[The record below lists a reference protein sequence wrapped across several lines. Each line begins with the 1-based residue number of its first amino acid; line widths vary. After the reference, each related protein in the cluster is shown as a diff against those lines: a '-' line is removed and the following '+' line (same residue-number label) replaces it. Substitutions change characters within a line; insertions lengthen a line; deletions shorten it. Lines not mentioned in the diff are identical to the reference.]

1 MNDYE
6 FLFLFVFNWFFVEY
20 FIHLLLFGL
29 ILSLFEL
36 IFIVI
41 VGPKDLG
48 TPAHFISSPRLMP
61 RRKKCPRTNKGNP
74 NCQDILSKTTL
85 SSADQNHGRGKCN
98 VAKGNPLEHPK
109 GSSEPNGPT
118 IGAW

>member
-61 RRKKCPRTNKGNP
+61 RRKKCLRTNKGNP
-74 NCQDILSKTTL
+74 DC
-85 SSADQNHGRGKCN
+85 
-98 VAKGNPLEHPK
+98 
-109 GSSEPNGPT
+109 
-118 IGAW
+118 